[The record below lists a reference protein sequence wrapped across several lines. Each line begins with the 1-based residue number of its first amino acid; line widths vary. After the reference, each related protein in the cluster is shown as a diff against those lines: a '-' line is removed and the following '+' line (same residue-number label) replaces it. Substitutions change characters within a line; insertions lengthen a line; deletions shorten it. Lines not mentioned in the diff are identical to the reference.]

1 MKSRKF
7 RLWLIVG
14 VLLLAMMACSIPSL
28 PFLARSVEQTR
39 VNEEKV
45 VEVRPETETTQ
56 ITEVLIPNKVL
67 MEDALV
73 ELYDRVSPGVV
84 SIQVYS
90 QFGGGLGSGFVI
102 DKEGHIVTNY
112 HVVDGAEEVEV
123 HFQSGLKVYG
133 DVISEDLD
141 SDLAVIQIDVNPAEL
156 HPLILGDSDR
166 VLVGQSVI
174 AIGNPYGLSGTMTTG
189 IVSARGRTLESIRQ
203 TESGSY
209 FSAGDLIQTDATIN
223 PGNSGGPL
231 LNLNG
236 EVVGVNRAIQ
246 TSGSTLEG
254 GAANTGIGFAVS
266 SNILKLVLPA
276 LKQGETYDYP
286 YLGLSALSSLTLTQA
301 EYLGI
306 PQATGA
312 YVAEIVPDGPAD
324 QAGIRAGNEPTQ
336 VQGLYAGGDL
346 MIGVDGREM
355 LQFSDML
362 SYMILNK
369 KPGDEITLTVLRAG
383 QEMDI
388 TVVLGERPAN
398 IR

>member
-7 RLWLIVG
+7 RLWLILS
-14 VLLLAMMACSIPSL
+14 VLILAMMACSIPSL
-28 PFLARSVEQTR
+28 PFFTR
-39 VNEEKV
+39 QMEPTPIIPEEV
-45 VEVRPETETTQ
+45 VEVRPETEVTQ
-56 ITEVLIPNKVL
+56 MTEVLIPNKVL
-67 MEDALV
+67 LEDALV
-73 ELYDRVSPGVV
+73 NLYDQVSPGVV

-123 HFQSGLKVYG
+123 HFQSGLKVFG
-133 DVISEDLD
+133 EVIGEDLD
-141 SDLAVIQIDVNPAEL
+141 SDLAVIQVNVDPDEL
-156 HPLILGDSDR
+156 YPLTLGDSDR
-166 VLVGQSVI
+166 VLVGQTVI

-236 EVVGVNRAIQ
+236 EVVGINRAIQ

-276 LKQGETYDYP
+276 LKEGGTYNYP
-286 YLGLSALSSLTLTQA
+286 YLGLSALSSLSLTQA
-301 EYLGI
+301 EFLGLS
-306 PQATGA
+306 QATGA
-312 YVAEIVPDGPAD
+312 YVAEIVPGGPAD
-324 QAGIRAGNEPTQ
+324 QAGIRAGNEPTR
-336 VQGLYAGGDL
+336 VPGLFAGGDL
-346 MIGVDGREM
+346 IIGVDGQEM

-362 SYMILNK
+362 SYMMLNK
-369 KPGDEITLTVLRAG
+369 KPGDEMTLTILRGA
-383 QEMDI
+383 QEMDV

-398 IR
+398 VR

>member
-39 VNEEKV
+39 VNEEEV

-73 ELYDRVSPGVV
+73 QLYDRVSPGVV

>member
-28 PFLARSVEQTR
+28 PFLTSSAEQTP
-39 VNEEKV
+39 VIIEED

-56 ITEVLIPNKVL
+56 RTEVLIPNKVL

-73 ELYDRVSPGVV
+73 KLYDQVSPGVV

-90 QFGGGLGSGFVI
+90 QFGEGLGSGFVI

-133 DVISEDLD
+133 DVIGEDLD

-156 HPLILGDSDR
+156 HPLTLGDSDR

-209 FSAGDLIQTDATIN
+209 FSTGDLIQTDATIN

-236 EVVGVNRAIQ
+236 EVIGVNRAIQ

-276 LKQGETYDYP
+276 LKQGETYSYP

-312 YVAEIVPDGPAD
+312 YVAEIVPGGPAD

-336 VQGLYAGGDL
+336 VLGLYAGGDL
-346 MIGVDGREM
+346 IIGVDGREM
-355 LQFSDML
+355 QQFSDML

-369 KPGDEITLTVLRAG
+369 KPGDEITLTVLRVG

-388 TVVLGERPAN
+388 TVVLGERPES